1 MRRALERVT
10 GRVRAAFTAAAVGSV
25 VLASAAQQPSP
36 PAKFASGIELVPVDF
51 YAVTSDGNPI
61 ADLKPEEVTVR
72 IGGRSR
78 TLRSL
83 QWIQVDDSI
92 TTAGMARV
100 PVPPAPFGS
109 NAASD
114 AGRGLLIALDHES
127 LKTGREAPLRAA
139 VHKLLM
145 SLAPRDR
152 VALVT
157 MPYGGLKVDFTREH
171 DRVSQAFSQ
180 IVGQADR
187 NESGRDAACRTR
199 RTLEA
204 LGGLLDGLSSP
215 DAPTTVVFI
224 TTSLAGPRRDAPMS
238 MAPGQCELRIE
249 LFQQVGLSAAAARA
263 HFYIV
268 QPEDPSPPTELWRE
282 NIAGAGFTGSEN
294 PYVGIEHLSGATGAR
309 RLHLASQGP
318 DTLLR
323 VMRETAGYY
332 LAGIEPERSDRGGE
346 KHKVD
351 VEVSRPGVVLRTRP
365 DIFIARADAR
375 ARDAALTPRSM
386 LREARM
392 YRDLPLRAVG
402 YTSNSRQGRLKVV
415 VLAEPIDPTVT
426 FRSAM
431 VGLFDLEGRLVAQG
445 TVESNPRPGVP
456 VMTALEIEPGRYRL
470 RVAATD
476 ATGRGGTVDYQVNAE
491 LSPAGPLALSSMM
504 LGLSRPGG
512 FVPRLVFGPEPV
524 ALAYLEVY
532 GAPAGSPV
540 SIVMELATTVDGPPL
555 LRIPGAVDSVRRD
568 SQRIATGAI
577 PIAGLKPGDYVIRAV
592 VQAEGQPAGRVVGT
606 LRKEGY

>member
-1 MRRALERVT
+1 MPTGLSEFT
-10 GRVRAAFTAAAVGSV
+10 GRVRAAFTAAAVGLV
-25 VLASAAQQPSP
+25 VLASAAQQQTP
-36 PAKFASGIELVPVDF
+36 PAKFESGIELVPVDF
-51 YAVTSDGNPI
+51 YAVTSEGHPI
-61 ADLKPEEVTVR
+61 ADLKPEEVTVK
-72 IGGRSR
+72 IGGRPR

-92 TTAGMARV
+92 TSGATPRV
-100 PVPPAPFGS
+100 ALPPAPFGS

-114 AGRGLLIALDHES
+114 AGRGLLIVLDNES
-127 LKTGREAPLRAA
+127 LRTGREAPLRAA

-157 MPYGGLKVDFTREH
+157 MPYGGLKVDFTRDH

-180 IVGQADR
+180 IVGQSDR
-187 NESGRDAACRTR
+187 NETGSQAACRTR

-204 LGGLLDGLSSP
+204 LVGLLDGLSGP

-224 TTSLAGPRRDAPMS
+224 TTSLTGPRRDAPMS

-249 LFQQVGLSAAAARA
+249 LFQQVGISAASARA
-263 HFYIV
+263 HFYVV
-268 QPEDPSPPTELWRE
+268 QPEDPSPQTQLWRE

-294 PYVGIEHLSGATGAR
+294 AVEGIEHLSGATRAR

-332 LAGIEPERSDRGGE
+332 LAGIEPERNDRNGE
-346 KHKVD
+346 KHQVD
-351 VEVSRPGVVLRTRP
+351 VAVSRPGAVLRTRP
-365 DIFIARADAR
+365 DIFISRADAR
-375 ARDAALTPRSM
+375 ARDTALTPRSM

-392 YRDLPLRAVG
+392 YRDLPLRAIG
-402 YTSNSRQGRLKVV
+402 YTSSSRQGRLKIV
-415 VLAEPIDPTVT
+415 VLAEPIDPTVP
-426 FRSAM
+426 FRSTM

-445 TVESNPRPGVP
+445 TVESSPPPGMP

-491 LSPAGPLALSSMM
+491 LAPAGPLALSSIM
-504 LGLSRPGG
+504 LGLSRSGG
-512 FVPRLVFGPEPV
+512 FVPRMVFGPEPV

-532 GAPAGSPV
+532 GAPTDSPV
-540 SIVMELATTVDGPPL
+540 SIVMELATSVDGPPL
-555 LRIPGAVDSVRRD
+555 LRIPGAVGNVRSD

-577 PIAGLKPGDYVIRAV
+577 PIATLKPGDYVIRAV

-606 LRKEGY
+606 LRKAGH

>member
-1 MRRALERVT
+1 MVT
-10 GRVRAAFTAAAVGSV
+10 IAAAVLVSDGR
-25 VLASAAQQPSP
+25 QQTP
-36 PAKFASGIELVPVDF
+36 PPRFTSGVELVPVDF
-51 YAVTSDGNPI
+51 YAVTSDGQPI
-61 ADLKPEEVTVR
+61 PDLKPEEVTIK
-72 IGGRSR
+72 IGGRQR
-78 TLRSL
+78 AIRSM
-83 QWIQVDDSI
+83 QWIQVDDTI
-92 TTAGMARV
+92 AAAPVQRV
-100 PVPPAPFGS
+100 VLPPPPFGS

-114 AGRGLLIALDHES
+114 AGRGILIVLDNES

-139 VHKLLM
+139 VHKFLM

-187 NESGRDAACRTR
+187 NETGRDAACRTR

-204 LGGLLDGLSSP
+204 LVGLLDGLSSP
-215 DAPTTVVFI
+215 DAPTTVMFI
-224 TTSLAGPRRDAPMS
+224 TSGLSGPRRDAPMS

-249 LFQQVGLSAAAARA
+249 LFQQVGISAAGARA
-263 HFYIV
+263 HFYVV
-268 QPEDPSPPTELWRE
+268 QPEDPSPSSELWRE
-282 NIAGAGFTGSEN
+282 NIAGAGYTGSNN
-294 PYVGIEHLSGATGAR
+294 PFEGIEHLSGATGAR
-309 RLHLASQGP
+309 RLHLATQGP
-318 DTLLR
+318 ETLLR
-323 VMRETAGYY
+323 VMRETTGYY
-332 LAGIEPERSDRGGE
+332 LAGIEPERNDRNGE
-346 KHKVD
+346 KHQVD
-351 VEVSRPGVVLRTRP
+351 VAVSRPGVVLRTRP
-365 DIFIARADAR
+365 DIIIARADAR
-375 ARDAALTPRSM
+375 GRDAALTPRSM

-392 YRDLPLRAVG
+392 YRDLPLRAIG
-402 YTSNSRQGRLKVV
+402 YTSGSREGRVKIV
-415 VLAEPIDPTVT
+415 VLAEPIDPAVT

-445 TVESNPRPGVP
+445 TVESSPGPGMP
-456 VMTALEIEPGRYRL
+456 VMTALEAQPGRYRL

-491 LSPAGPLALSSMM
+491 LAPAGPLALSSIM
-504 LGLSRPGG
+504 LGLSRPSG

-532 GAPAGSPV
+532 GAPADSPV
-540 SIVMELATTVDGPPL
+540 SIVMELATSVDGPPM
-555 LRIPGAVDSVRRD
+555 LRIPGAVGDVRRD

-577 PIAGLKPGDYVIRAV
+577 PIATLKPGDYVIRAV

-606 LRKEGY
+606 LRKAGS